1 MTDAGEEE
9 WPPRAGRYRAALW
22 QGEASVERGEWWH
35 AYRAFCDAAE
45 AAPPEERELARGLA
59 HLAAAGYK
67 RREGDGRG
75 AARQLAHARRRLA
88 PFLAGRREVDVAAL
102 LAAVEADP

>member
-1 MTDAGEEE
+1 VTAEDEEE

-22 QGEASVERGEWWH
+22 QGESSIERSEWWH

-45 AAPPEERELARGLA
+45 AAPPAERELARGLA

-67 RREGDGRG
+67 RRAGDARG

-88 PFLAGRREVDVAAL
+88 PFIARHAEVDVGAL
-102 LAAVEADP
+102 LTAVEAGD